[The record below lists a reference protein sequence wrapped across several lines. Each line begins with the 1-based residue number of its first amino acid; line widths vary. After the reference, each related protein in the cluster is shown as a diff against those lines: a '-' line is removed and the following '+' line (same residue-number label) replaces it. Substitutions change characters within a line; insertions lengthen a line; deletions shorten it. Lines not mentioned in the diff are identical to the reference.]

1 LKKVLFSLGLCA
13 GLIILAACASS
24 TSPKGEASELTG
36 SVWGLSL
43 LMDKAIIPS
52 SSISAE
58 FTSDGKVS
66 GSSGCNQYSS
76 TYTVTGSTIKITTP
90 MAATLMACSQELM
103 DQESAYLK
111 ALGEAKTFSVAGD
124 ELTLSGADNKSLLVY
139 KSQSQDLSGTS
150 WEVIGYN
157 NGKQAITSVLAGST
171 ITLDFASD
179 GTLSGNSGCNSY
191 NGSFTVTGKQITIG
205 PLASTRMACADPAG
219 VMEQESL
226 YLAALGSAAT
236 YQIKDTGLE
245 LRTKDGALAVD
256 GTIALPSSS
265 IQGIEWQWV
274 SVTNQSTGETTSV
287 PNPESYTITF
297 NADGTMNGKADCNNF
312 SGSYSQENGFSITV
326 ETSTMAYCGDTS
338 LDQQYLALL
347 GSVAAGGPDGS
358 GGLAL
363 ENAGGEQRMLFKNS
377 TASQ

>member
-1 LKKVLFSLGLCA
+1 MKKVLFSLGLCA
-13 GLIILAACASS
+13 GLIILAACASP
-24 TSPKGEASELTG
+24 TSPQGGVSDLTG

-43 LMDKAIIPS
+43 LMDKAIIPG

-76 TYTVTGSTIKITTP
+76 TYTVTGSTIKIASP

-103 DQESAYLK
+103 DQESAYLQ

-124 ELTLSGADNKSLLVY
+124 QLTLSGADNKSLLVY
-139 KSQSQDLSGTS
+139 KSQSQGLSGTS

-157 NGKQAITSVLAGST
+157 NGKQAVTSVLLGST
-171 ITLDFASD
+171 ITLAFGSD

-191 NGSFTVTGKQITIG
+191 NGTFTVTDDQITIG

-219 VMEQESL
+219 VMEQESM

-256 GTIALPSSS
+256 GTIALPSSL

-274 SVTNQSTGETTSV
+274 SVTNQSTGETTTV

-312 SGSYSQENGFSITV
+312 SGSYSQENGFSIKV
-326 ETSTMAYCGDTS
+326 EASTMAYCGDTS

>member
-1 LKKVLFSLGLCA
+1 
-13 GLIILAACASS
+13 
-24 TSPKGEASELTG
+24 
-36 SVWGLSL
+36 
-43 LMDKAIIPS
+43 
-52 SSISAE
+52 
-58 FTSDGKVS
+58 
-66 GSSGCNQYSS
+66 
-76 TYTVTGSTIKITTP
+76 
-90 MAATLMACSQELM
+90 M
-103 DQESAYLK
+103 DQESAYLQ

-124 ELTLSGADNKSLLVY
+124 QLTLSGANNKSLLVY
-139 KSQSQDLSGTS
+139 KSQSQELSDTS
-150 WEVIGYN
+150 WDVIGYN
-157 NGKQAITSVLAGST
+157 NGKQAVTSVLLGST
-171 ITLDFASD
+171 ITLAFGSD

-191 NGSFTVTGKQITIG
+191 NGTFTVTDGQITIG

-219 VMEQESL
+219 VMEQEAL

-256 GTIALPSSS
+256 GTIALPSSL

-312 SGSYSQENGFSITV
+312 SGSYSQENGFSINV